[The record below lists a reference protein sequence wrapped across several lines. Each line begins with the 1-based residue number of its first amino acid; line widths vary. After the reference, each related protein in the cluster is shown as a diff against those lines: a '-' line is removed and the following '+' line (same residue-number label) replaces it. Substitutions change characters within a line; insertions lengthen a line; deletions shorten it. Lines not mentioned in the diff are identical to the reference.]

1 MARLTTSQ
9 AHGWHGIAAHPLFA
23 TLVPLWFATTF
34 ALSALA
40 VSGALVERIVL
51 AIQLDLI
58 LPMATPPLGITARM
72 LLAAGFGAIGAGIG
86 WLVVRLLVPAARN
99 TAEASPRSYRSNTP
113 AHANQPARAPIRAH
127 AELGPQGFDDTF
139 ADPTFFAAPPPQ
151 APVAVPPVA
160 VALPEAPAPRAARP
174 VGFPPPPVDGPCAA
188 EKIAH
193 APLDALGH
201 VELIERLAIAMHRR
215 EAESHAAPGQTT
227 PLSSAPDGTS
237 MALRSALTNLREVK

>member
-1 MARLTTSQ
+1 VARLTTSQ

-58 LPMATPPLGITARM
+58 LPMATPPLGTTARL
-72 LLAAGFGAIGAGIG
+72 LLAAGFGVIGAGIG
-86 WLVVRLLVPAARN
+86 WLAVRLLVPGTRD
-99 TAEASPRSYRSNTP
+99 TAEASPQPYRSNTP
-113 AHANQPARAPIRAH
+113 AHADQPARAPIRAH
-127 AELGPQGFDDTF
+127 AELGPQGFDHTF
-139 ADPTFFAAPPPQ
+139 ADAPFFAAPPPQ
-151 APVAVPPVA
+151 APVAAPVA
-160 VALPEAPAPRAARP
+160 PQPEAPAPRVVRS

-215 EAESHAAPGQTT
+215 EVEGHAAPGQTT
-227 PLSSAPDGTS
+227 PPSSAPDGTS

>member
-58 LPMATPPLGITARM
+58 LPMATPPLGTTARL
-72 LLAAGFGAIGAGIG
+72 LLAAGFGVIGAGIG
-86 WLVVRLLVPAARN
+86 WLAVRLLVPGPWDI
-99 TAEASPRSYRSNTP
+99 AEASPQPSP
-113 AHANQPARAPIRAH
+113 ARADQPARAPIRAH
-127 AELGPQGFDDTF
+127 AELGPQGFDHTF
-139 ADPTFFAAPPPQ
+139 ADPPFIPQPQ
-151 APVAVPPVA
+151 APVAAPVA
-160 VALPEAPAPRAARP
+160 PQPEAPAPRVVRS

-215 EAESHAAPGQTT
+215 EVEGHAAPGQTT
-227 PLSSAPDGTS
+227 PPSSAPDGTS